1 VSSAEAQATTE
12 ARYDTAVPGL
22 DWPAI
27 VAAGVAIVLWASA
40 FVGIRAVAPE
50 LSPGGLAVGRVG
62 VGALALGLVV
72 AAKRPSWPERRW
84 LPSIIV
90 AGVFWYGIY
99 NITLNTGERYVDAG
113 TAAMLV
119 NVGPLLIALFSGLFL
134 GEGFPPRLWAGLAV
148 AFAGAVIIGLATSG
162 GGAPANAVLGA
173 ALCLLSALL
182 YAAGVTIQKPVVAHV
197 PVLMVTWLLV
207 LVGFIA
213 CLPFAPDLLRDLRT
227 ASPTSIAWMVY
238 LGLFP
243 TAIGFTAWAFAL
255 NRMTAGRL
263 GSTTYLV
270 PAVAVVMAWLL
281 LGEAPPALALVGGV
295 IAIAGVAVARSR
307 PRRTAQA

>member
-1 VSSAEAQATTE
+1 MSTIEAQGPAEAWPE
-12 ARYDTAVPGL
+12 AAVPGV

-27 VAAGVAIVLWASA
+27 GAAGVAIVLWASA

-72 AAKRPSWPERRW
+72 AAKRPRWPERRW
-84 LPSIIV
+84 LPSIVV
-90 AGVFWYGIY
+90 AGTLWYGIY

-119 NVGPLLIALFSGLFL
+119 NVGPLLIALFGGLFL
-134 GEGFPPRLWAGLAV
+134 NEGFPPRLWAGLAV
-148 AFAGAVIIGLATSG
+148 AFVGAVTIGLATSG
-162 GGAPANAVLGA
+162 GGATPNAVLGVG
-173 ALCLLSALL
+173 LCLLSALL

-207 LVGFIA
+207 LAGFIA
-213 CLPFAPDLLRDLRT
+213 CLPFAPDLVRDLGS
-227 ASPTSIAWMVY
+227 ASAASIAWVVY

-270 PAVAVVMAWLL
+270 PVVAVVMAWLV
-281 LGEAPPALALVGGV
+281 LGESPAVLVLVGGV
-295 IAIAGVAVARSR
+295 VAIAGVAVARSR
-307 PRRTAQA
+307 PRRRAGP